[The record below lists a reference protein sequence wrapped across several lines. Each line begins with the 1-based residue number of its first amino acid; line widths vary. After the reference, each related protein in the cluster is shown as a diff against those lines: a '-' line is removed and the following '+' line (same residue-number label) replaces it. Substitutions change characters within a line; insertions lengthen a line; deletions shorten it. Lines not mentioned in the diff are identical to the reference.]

1 MFPSTSVNFTAED
14 FVGRKMS
21 NGTSNST
28 TYTELLRMQELK
40 SKFNENIGLSEYD
53 RFPEPCAN
61 KGSMPSEVHHL
72 SSKHQPLHASV
83 SGHQNGQAHLPDI
96 RHASYLEHSIYTGL
110 YRTDDSNATAA
121 ETRFDCPLSS
131 LGIEC
136 DKTKMADS
144 LTALLYD
151 IDGSLSQDKIHFPSA
166 TTRGVD
172 FISPIMDKY
181 FHPSS
186 SAVSFAKEQS
196 SENNLSTNDAVAAF
210 VEQHVTPN
218 LQEEFTTKANQIGGE
233 KHQSGCS
240 HQYGNVG
247 LLKNKD
253 GGHFSSTL
261 DQSEK
266 ANFELLQGVASD
278 SIEKPQDTKKA
289 FPEILADKSKTK
301 KARVG
306 ARKKRTYDWDILRKE
321 VIANRGNEER
331 GQNAK
336 DALDWETIRQ
346 IDVKEISDTIR
357 ERGMN
362 NMLSER
368 IKVSMSIQSRFAY
381 LLEYNCPVMYAHL
394 YQFSL

>member
-1 MFPSTSVNFTAED
+1 
-14 FVGRKMS
+14 
-21 NGTSNST
+21 
-28 TYTELLRMQELK
+28 MQELK
-40 SKFNENIGLSEYD
+40 SKFNEKIGLSEYD
-53 RFPEPCAN
+53 RFPESCTN

-83 SGHQNGQAHLPDI
+83 FHHQNGQAHLPDI
-96 RHASYLEHSIYTGL
+96 THGSYLERSIYNGL
-110 YRTDDSNATAA
+110 NRTDDSNATPA
-121 ETRFDCPLSS
+121 ETRFDYAFSS
-131 LGIEC
+131 PGIDS

-151 IDGSLSQDKIHFPSA
+151 TDGSLNQGNIHFPSA
-166 TTRGVD
+166 MTRGVD

-186 SAVSFAKEQS
+186 SETVSFAKEQS
-196 SENNLSTNDAVAAF
+196 IENNLSRNDAVAAF
-210 VEQHVTPN
+210 VEQHETPN
-218 LQEEFTTKANQIGGE
+218 LQEEFTTKAKQTGSE
-233 KHQSGCS
+233 KHQSECS
-240 HQYGNVG
+240 QHCGNVE

-253 GGHFSSTL
+253 RSHFSSNL
-261 DQSEK
+261 YQSEK
-266 ANFELLQGVASD
+266 ANSELLQGAASD
-278 SIEKPQDTKKA
+278 SIDKPKDTKKA
-289 FPEILADKSKTK
+289 YPEVLADKSKTK

-331 GQNAK
+331 NQNAK

-368 IKVSMSIQSRFAY
+368 IKVSMSKSSY
-381 LLEYNCPVMYAHL
+381 
-394 YQFSL
+394 